1 MSIESLEKKIKELQS
16 EIKPLQD
23 IHSHLMRQLD
33 TMKSVQFIKENRIT
47 KDKVQRCD
55 DEGGPW
61 FDDIY
66 SFGSWMDESNSN
78 KHWCCWNGSLYES
91 SEIISGRM
99 MKDPI
104 GRYEDVLQ

>member
-1 MSIESLEKKIKELQS
+1 MSIESLEQEIKYIQS
-16 EIKPLQD
+16 EIQPLID
-23 IHSHLMRQLD
+23 IISKRRWQLA

-55 DEGGPW
+55 DEGDPW
-61 FDDIY
+61 FNDIY